1 MNSDQLKGNWTQ
13 AKGKIK
19 ENWGRLTD
27 DQIDIIAGQRDQLI
41 GQVQKEYG
49 KSRELAEKEVDEFMN
64 KM

>member
-27 DQIDIIAGQRDQLI
+27 DQIDVIAGQRDQLI
-41 GQVQKEYG
+41 GQIQKEYG
-49 KSRELAEKEVDEFMN
+49 KSRELAEKEVDQFIN